1 MTTQADAAAAPAS
14 TPSATYAR
22 RSAEETAFQLESNA
36 TSGLTTQE
44 ANNRRLRYGLNEFE
58 VDDEEPIYLKFFK
71 SFYENPLIL
80 LLFASAIVSLV
91 MGQHDDAI
99 SITLAILI
107 VVTVAFVQ
115 EYRSEKSLEALNKLV
130 PHHCHVI
137 RDDTQT
143 ATLASQLVP
152 GDLVKFGIGDRIP
165 ADCRLVTAV
174 DLEIDESNLTGE
186 NKPCRKQ
193 TEAIVGSDEYTELS
207 ITERKNIAFMGTLVR
222 NGHGTGIVVG
232 TSKDTEFGVVF
243 CMMQEVEV
251 RKTPLQL
258 SMDELG
264 KKLSMLSFIIIG
276 VIVVIGLFQGKHWLE
291 MMTIGVSLAV
301 AAIPEGLPIVVTVT
315 LALGVLRMANRKA
328 IIKKLPSVETLGSV
342 NVVCAD
348 KTGTLTMNQMTVTKA
363 FTLAEGF
370 PVELDQT
377 NRVDVDIHPGLRRL
391 LQVGNLCNNAFLD
404 EHSKWIGQPTD
415 IALIGILFALGI
427 TDERP
432 VFERIA
438 EYPFNSDQ
446 KFMHVRCAPI
456 PGGNQGHKLTPE
468 HAIDPTNAAVSQS
481 GSPGTFYF
489 KGAIEPVLERCVNYY
504 RSENNHLPLDIEA
517 KDKVMAQVNEM
528 AGQGLRVLAM
538 AFGNDLDRLT
548 FVGIVA
554 MHDPPRPGVEDS
566 IRTLVGSG
574 VKVIM
579 ITGDADATAL
589 SIARRLGFP
598 INPGKSSCL
607 TGAEIEAMT
616 ERQLQDAVNNVC
628 VFARTT
634 PKHKMA
640 IVSAFQAKGCIV
652 AMTGDGVNDAPAL
665 KLADIGISMGRSGT
679 DVAKEA
685 ADMILV
691 DDDFSTILAAVE
703 EGKSIF
709 YNIQNFLTFQLS
721 TSVAAL
727 TLIAMA
733 TLFGLANPL
742 NAMQILWINILM
754 DGPPAQSLGVEPVD
768 DDVMK
773 KPPRPR
779 DAPILTRMLLRRV
792 LTSAMIIVA
801 GTMFVYVHEM
811 MTDGSVTARDTT
823 MTFTTF
829 VFFDMFNALA
839 CRSEKKSI
847 FSIGLITNKMFN
859 FSVLGSIIGQFL
871 VIYMPFFQRVFQ
883 TEALTAMDLLAITLL
898 TSSVFWVEEARKF
911 IEARAGH
918 KLRGRHVGQG
928 FRRVQTEEEGESFE
942 IV

>member
-1 MTTQADAAAAPAS
+1 MTTQATVS
-14 TPSATYAR
+14 TPSATFAR
-22 RSAEETAFQLESNA
+22 RTADETAVQLETNA
-36 TSGLTTQE
+36 TSGLTTLE

-58 VDDEEPIYLKFFK
+58 VEDDEPIYLKFLK

-80 LLFASAIVSLV
+80 LLLASAGVSLA
-91 MGQHDDAI
+91 MGQNDDAI
-99 SITLAILI
+99 SIALAILI

-130 PHHCHVI
+130 PHHCHVM

-193 TEAIVGSDEYTELS
+193 TEPVIGNEYTELS
-207 ITERKNIAFMGTLVR
+207 ITERKNIAYMGTLVR

-232 TSKDTEFGVVF
+232 TAKHTEFGVVF
-243 CMMQEVEV
+243 DMVQGVEI
-251 RKTPLQL
+251 RKTPLQM

-276 VIVVIGLFQGKHWLE
+276 VIVLIGLFQGKHWLE

-348 KTGTLTMNQMTVTKA
+348 KTGTLTMNQMTVTKF

-370 PVELDQT
+370 PVDLDQNKT
-377 NRVDVDIHPGLRRL
+377 VDVDVHPGLRRL
-391 LQVGNLCNNAFLD
+391 LQVGNLCNNAFKD

-415 IALIGILFALGI
+415 IALIEVLRTVGV

-432 VFERIA
+432 IYERIA
-438 EYPFNSDQ
+438 EYPFNSEQ
-446 KFMHVRCAPI
+446 KFMHVRCALI
-456 PGGNQGHKLTPE
+456 PGGSHGHKQTPE
-468 HAIDPTNAAVSQS
+468 HAIDISSGTISHNGSQ
-481 GSPGTFYF
+481 GTIYF
-489 KGAIEPVLERCVNYY
+489 KGALEPVLERCVNYY
-504 RSENNHLPLDIEA
+504 RSEGNLLAMDIEA
-517 KDKVMAQVNEM
+517 KDKVLSQANEM
-528 AGQGLRVLAM
+528 AGHGLRVLAM
-538 AFGNDLDRLT
+538 AYGTDLERLT

-554 MHDPPRPGVEDS
+554 MHDPPRPGVEES
-566 IRTLVGSG
+566 IRTLIGSG

-589 SIARRLGFP
+589 SIARRLGFL
-598 INPGKSSCL
+598 INPGKTSCL
-607 TGAEIEAMT
+607 TGPEIESMT
-616 ERQLQDAVNNVC
+616 ERQLQDAVGSVS

-640 IVSAFQAKGCIV
+640 IVSAFQAKGCVV

-691 DDDFSTILAAVE
+691 DDDFSTILGAVE

-727 TLIAMA
+727 SLIAVS
-733 TLFGLANPL
+733 TLFGLNNPL

-773 KPPRPR
+773 KPPRAR
-779 DAPILTRMLLRRV
+779 DAAILTPMLLRRV
-792 LTSAMIIVA
+792 LTSAMIIVV
-801 GTMFVYVHEM
+801 GTMFVYVHE

-847 FSIGLITNKMFN
+847 FSIGLLTNKMFN
-859 FSVLGSIIGQFL
+859 LSVMGSIVGQFL
-871 VIYMPFFQRVFQ
+871 VIYMPFFQTVFQ
-883 TEALTAMDLLAITLL
+883 TEALSFTDLVGITLL
-898 TSSVFWVEEARKF
+898 TSSVFWAEEARKF
-911 IEARAGH
+911 VSSRGSQ
-918 KLRGRHVGQG
+918 KMRGRGAGQG
-928 FRRVQTEEEGESFE
+928 FRRVETEEGEAFE

>member
-1 MTTQADAAAAPAS
+1 MTTHTTIS
-14 TPSATYAR
+14 TPSAAFAR
-22 RSAEETAFQLESNA
+22 RTAEETAIHLETSA
-36 TSGLTTQE
+36 VSGLSSHE
-44 ANNRRLRYGLNEFE
+44 ANSRRLRYGLNEFE
-58 VDDEEPIYLKFFK
+58 VEDEEPLYLKFFK

-80 LLFASAIVSLV
+80 LLLASAVVSLA

-143 ATLASQLVP
+143 STLASQLVP

-193 TEAIVGSDEYTELS
+193 TEAIIGNEYAELT
-207 ITERKNIAFMGTLVR
+207 ITERKNIAYMGTLVR
-222 NGHGTGIVVG
+222 NGHGTGVVVG
-232 TSKDTEFGVVF
+232 ISKETEFGVVF
-243 CMMQEVEV
+243 CMMQDVET
-251 RKTPLQL
+251 RKTPLQV

-276 VIVVIGLFQGKHWLE
+276 VIVLIGLFQGKHWLE

-348 KTGTLTMNQMTVTKA
+348 KTGTLTMNQMTVTKI

-370 PVELDQT
+370 PVELDQSK
-377 NRVDVDIHPGLRRL
+377 NVDVDVHPGMRRL

-404 EHSKWIGQPTD
+404 EHSQWNGQPTD
-415 IALIGILFALGI
+415 IALIKVLGTLNI
-427 TDERP
+427 ADERP
-432 VFERIA
+432 IFERIS
-438 EYPFNSDQ
+438 EFPFNSDQ
-446 KFMHVRCAPI
+446 KYMHVRCAPL
-456 PGGNQGHKLTPE
+456 PGGVHGHKQTPE

-481 GSPGTFYF
+481 GSPGIFYF
-489 KGAIEPVLERCVNYY
+489 KGAIEPVMERCTTYY
-504 RSENNHLPLDIEA
+504 RNEGNPLPFDIEA
-517 KDKVMAQVNEM
+517 KDKIVAQANEM
-528 AGQGLRVLAM
+528 ASHGLRVLAM
-538 AFGNDLDRLT
+538 AYGSDLDRLT
-548 FVGIVA
+548 LVGIVA
-554 MHDPPRPGVEDS
+554 MHDPPRPGVEGS
-566 IRTLVGSG
+566 VRTLVSSG

-598 INPGKSSCL
+598 INPGKSSCM
-607 TGAEIEAMT
+607 TGAEIDAMT
-616 ERQLQDAVNNVC
+616 ERQLQDAVSHVC

-640 IVSAFQAKGCIV
+640 IISAFQAKGAIV

-691 DDDFSTILAAVE
+691 DDDFSTILGAVE

-727 TLIAMA
+727 TLIAMS
-733 TLFGLANPL
+733 TLFGLDNPL

-768 DDVMK
+768 DDVMR
-773 KPPRPR
+773 KPPRAR
-779 DAPILTRMLLRRV
+779 DAAILTRLLLRRV

-801 GTMFVYVHEM
+801 GTMFVYVHE

-847 FSIGLITNKMFN
+847 FSIGFTTNKMFN
-859 FSVLGSIIGQFL
+859 FSVLGSIIGQFF
-871 VIYMPFFQRVFQ
+871 VIYVPFFQTVFQ
-883 TEALTAMDLLAITLL
+883 TEALTFTDLLGITLL
-898 TSSVFWVEEARKF
+898 TSSVFWAEEARKF
-911 IEARAGH
+911 FKARSGE
-918 KLRGRHVGQG
+918 KMRGRNAGQG
-928 FRRVQTEEEGESFE
+928 FRRVDDEDTEVYE

>member
-1 MTTQADAAAAPAS
+1 
-14 TPSATYAR
+14 
-22 RSAEETAFQLESNA
+22 
-36 TSGLTTQE
+36 
-44 ANNRRLRYGLNEFE
+44 
-58 VDDEEPIYLKFFK
+58 
-71 SFYENPLIL
+71 
-80 LLFASAIVSLV
+80 
-91 MGQHDDAI
+91 
-99 SITLAILI
+99 
-107 VVTVAFVQ
+107 AFVQ

-137 RDDTQT
+137 RDDTQNS
-143 ATLASQLVP
+143 TLASQLVP

-193 TEAIVGSDEYTELS
+193 TEAIVSNEYTELT
-207 ITERKNIAFMGTLVR
+207 ITERKNIAYMGTLVR

-232 TSKDTEFGVVF
+232 TSKETEFGVVF
-243 CMMQEVEV
+243 CMMQEVEI

-264 KKLSMLSFIIIG
+264 KKLSMLSFVIIG
-276 VIVVIGLFQGKHWLE
+276 VIVLIGLFQGKHWLE

-348 KTGTLTMNQMTVTKA
+348 KTGTLTMNQMTVTKV

-370 PVELDQT
+370 PVELDKAKD
-377 NRVDVDIHPGLRRL
+377 VDVDLHPGLRRL
-391 LQVGNLCNNAFLD
+391 LQIGNLCNNAFMD

-415 IALIGILFALGI
+415 IALIEVLKRLGV

-432 VFERIA
+432 SFERIS
-438 EYPFNSDQ
+438 EFPFNSEQ
-446 KFMHVRCAPI
+446 KFMHVRCAPGSI
-456 PGGNQGHKLTPE
+456 QGHKPTPE

-481 GSPGTFYF
+481 GSPGIIYF
-489 KGAIEPVLERCVNYY
+489 KGAIEPVLERCINYY
-504 RSENNHLPLDIEA
+504 RSESSSLPLDIEA
-517 KDKVMAQVNEM
+517 KDKIMAQANEM
-528 AGQGLRVLAM
+528 ASHGLRVLAM
-538 AFGNDLDRLT
+538 AFGSDIERLT

-607 TGAEIEAMT
+607 TGPEIESMT
-616 ERQLQDAVNNVC
+616 ERQLQDAVGNVC

-691 DDDFSTILAAVE
+691 DDDFSTILGAVE

-733 TLFGLANPL
+733 TLFGLNNPL

-773 KPPRPR
+773 KPPRAR
-779 DAPILTRMLLRRV
+779 DAPILTRLLLQRV
-792 LTSAMIIVA
+792 LTSAMVIVA
-801 GTMFVYVHEM
+801 GTMFVYVHE

-839 CRSEKKSI
+839 CRSEKKSA
-847 FSIGLITNKMFN
+847 FSIGFTTNKMFN
-859 FSVLGSIIGQFL
+859 FSVMGSVIGQFL
-871 VIYMPFFQRVFQ
+871 VIYMPFFQTVFQ
-883 TEALTAMDLLAITLL
+883 TEALSLTDILGITLL
-898 TSSVFWVEEARKF
+898 TSSVFWVEEVRKF
-911 IEARAGH
+911 FGGRKGE
-918 KLRGRHVGQG
+918 KMRGRNAGQG
-928 FRRVQTEEEGESFE
+928 FRRVETEDGEETFE

>member
-1 MTTQADAAAAPAS
+1 
-14 TPSATYAR
+14 
-22 RSAEETAFQLESNA
+22 
-36 TSGLTTQE
+36 
-44 ANNRRLRYGLNEFE
+44 
-58 VDDEEPIYLKFFK
+58 DD
-71 SFYENPLIL
+71 SQQ
-80 LLFASAIVSLV
+80 SS
-91 MGQHDDAI
+91 
-99 SITLAILI
+99 
-107 VVTVAFVQ
+107 
-115 EYRSEKSLEALNKLV
+115 
-130 PHHCHVI
+130 
-137 RDDTQT
+137 
-143 ATLASQLVP
+143 TLASQLVP

-193 TEAIVGSDEYTELS
+193 TEAIVGNEYTELS
-207 ITERKNIAFMGTLVR
+207 ITERKNIAYMGTLVR

-232 TSKDTEFGVVF
+232 ISKETEFGVVF
-243 CMMQEVEV
+243 CMMQEVEI

-264 KKLSMLSFIIIG
+264 KKLSMLSFVIIG
-276 VIVVIGLFQGKHWLE
+276 VIVLIGLFQGKHWLE

-348 KTGTLTMNQMTVTKA
+348 KTGTLTMNQMTLTKV

-370 PVELDQT
+370 PVELDKAKD
-377 NRVDVDIHPGLRRL
+377 VDVDLHPGLRRL
-391 LQVGNLCNNAFLD
+391 LQIGNLCNNAFLD
-404 EHSKWIGQPTD
+404 DHSKWIGQPTD
-415 IALIGILFALGI
+415 IALIEVLRGLGI

-432 VFERIA
+432 SFERIS
-438 EYPFNSDQ
+438 EFPFNSEQ
-446 KFMHVRCAPI
+446 KFMHVRCAPL
-456 PGGNQGHKLTPE
+456 PGGNAHKITPE
-468 HAIDPTNAAVSQS
+468 HAIDPTNAAVGQS
-481 GSPGTFYF
+481 GSPGTIYF

-504 RSENNHLPLDIEA
+504 RSEGSNLSLDVEA
-517 KDKVMAQVNEM
+517 KEKVMAQANEM
-528 AGQGLRVLAM
+528 ASHGLRVLAM
-538 AFGNDLDRLT
+538 AFGNDLERLT
-548 FVGIVA
+548 FVGIVG

-566 IRTLVGSG
+566 IRTLIGSG

-607 TGAEIEAMT
+607 TGPEIESMT
-616 ERQLQDAVNNVC
+616 ERQLQDAVGTVC

-691 DDDFSTILAAVE
+691 DDDFSTILGAVE

-733 TLFGLANPL
+733 TLFGLNNPL

-768 DDVMK
+768 DEVMK
-773 KPPRPR
+773 KPPRAR
-779 DAPILTRMLLRRV
+779 DAPILTRLLIRRV

-801 GTMFVYVHEM
+801 GTMFVYVHE

-839 CRSEKKSI
+839 CRSEKKSA
-847 FSIGLITNKMFN
+847 FSIGFTTNKMFN
-859 FSVLGSIIGQFL
+859 YSVLGSVIGQFL
-871 VIYMPFFQRVFQ
+871 VIYMPFFQTVFQ
-883 TEALTAMDLLAITLL
+883 TEALSFTDLLGITLL
-898 TSSVFWVEEARKF
+898 TSTVFWAEEARKF
-911 IEARAGH
+911 FGSRKGEKMH
-918 KLRGRHVGQG
+918 GRNAGQG
-928 FRRVQTEEEGESFE
+928 FRRVETEEGEAFE

>member
-1 MTTQADAAAAPAS
+1 MTSQTAS
-14 TPSATYAR
+14 TPSAAFAR
-22 RSAEETAFQLESNA
+22 RTPEETAIQLDTNLF
-36 TSGLTTQE
+36 SGLTSAE
-44 ANNRRLRYGLNEFE
+44 ANSRRLRYGANEFDVE
-58 VDDEEPIYLKFFK
+58 DEEPIYVKFLK

-80 LLFASAIVSLV
+80 LLLASAAVSLL
-91 MGQHDDAI
+91 MKQYDDAI

-143 ATLASQLVP
+143 STLASQLVP

-165 ADCRLVTAV
+165 ADCRLVSAV

-193 TEAIVGSDEYTELS
+193 TEAIVGSDYAELS
-207 ITERKNIAFMGTLVR
+207 ITERKNIVYMGTLVR

-232 TSKDTEFGVVF
+232 ISKETEFGVVF
-243 CMMQEVEV
+243 CMMQDVEI

-264 KKLSMLSFIIIG
+264 KKLSMLSFVIIG
-276 VIVVIGLFQGKHWLE
+276 VIVLIGWFQGTHWLK

-370 PVELDQT
+370 PVDLEAA
-377 NRVDVDIHPGLRRL
+377 RGVDVDIHPGLRRL

-415 IALIGILFALGI
+415 IALIEVLKSLNIQ
-427 TDERP
+427 DERP
-432 VFERIA
+432 LYERIA
-438 EYPFNSDQ
+438 EFPFNSEQ
-446 KFMHVRCAPI
+446 KFMHVRCAAL
-456 PGGNQGHKLTPE
+456 PGGSHAHKVTPE
-468 HAIDPTNAAVSQS
+468 HAIDPTNATLSQS

-489 KGAIEPVLERCVNYY
+489 KGALEPVLERSVNFY
-504 RSENNHLPLDIEA
+504 RSEGHVMPMDIEA
-517 KDKVMAQVNEM
+517 KDKVISQANEM
-528 AGQGLRVLAM
+528 ASHGLRVLAM
-538 AFGNDLDRLT
+538 AYASDLERLT

-554 MHDPPRPGVEDS
+554 MHDPPRPGVEES

-598 INPGKSSCL
+598 INPGKASCM

-616 ERQLQDAVNNVC
+616 DRQLQDAVGNIS

-691 DDDFSTILAAVE
+691 DDDFSTILGAVE

-727 TLIAMA
+727 TLIAVS
-733 TLFGLANPL
+733 TLFGLDNPL

-773 KPPRPR
+773 KPPRAR
-779 DAPILTRMLLRRV
+779 DAAILTRLLIRRV
-792 LTSAMIIVA
+792 LTSAAIIVL
-801 GTMFVYVHEM
+801 GTMYVYVHEM
-811 MTDGSVTARDTT
+811 SDGKVTNRDTT

-847 FSIGLITNKMFN
+847 FQVGFTTNKMFN
-859 FSVLGSIIGQFL
+859 LSVMGSIVGQFF
-871 VIYMPFFQRVFQ
+871 VIYMPFFQSVFQ
-883 TEALTAMDLLAITLL
+883 TEALTLTDLLQIMVL
-898 TSSVFWVEEARKF
+898 TSTVFWAEEARKF
-911 IEARAGH
+911 FSARSNH
-918 KLRGRHVGQG
+918 KLRGRHAGQG
-928 FRRVQTEEEGESFE
+928 FRRVDTEENESFE